1 MAFITSYV
9 AKPTKISF
17 HRFLKPLGWI
27 RIENVIQSGPGDVA
41 MEVRAGVPQWN
52 TVVRN

>member
-17 HRFLKPLGWI
+17 HHSLISFGWI
-27 RIENVIQSGPGDVA
+27 RIEDVIQSGAGDVA
-41 MEVRAGVPQWN
+41 MEVRAGVPQWD
-52 TVVRN
+52 TVIRN